1 LVTRVIVPTPPFFER
16 IRGSSNVV
24 EHDGALYA
32 VVHLVGYPDR
42 GRQLPRRRY
51 YHVVARLAVGSISPV
66 VEAYTMPFYFV
77 ENQIEYCLGI
87 ELRDETLFAFV
98 SQNDADPVVVEI
110 PFGAL
115 DFMPFVQYRI

>member
-1 LVTRVIVPTPPFFER
+1 LVARVIVPTPPFFER

-32 VVHLVGYPDR
+32 VVHLVGYPDQ
-42 GRQLPRRRY
+42 GRQLLRRRY
-51 YHVVARLAVGSISPV
+51 YHVVVRLRRGTVRTVCPV
-66 VEAYTMPFYFV
+66 VEAYTMPFYFM

-115 DFMPFVQYRI
+115 EFTVV